1 MSVRAVAPSPV
12 PSNGSVGAMPPGSA
26 ALSPSAIPPAPLP
39 LAPAAAAPPPGDLKS
54 VFVEIIASSA
64 YADHPE
70 QVSTQK

>member
-1 MSVRAVAPSPV
+1 
-12 PSNGSVGAMPPGSA
+12 MPPGSA